1 MLSALRYW
9 GEVAL
14 PGRYPARSPF
24 TRNLTP
30 QALHRM
36 CFSAG
41 PLRQQG
47 VWKVPQWL
55 QDRRGKDWLTH
66 SQVTGRHHLLTCHQ
80 QDLAGIGPLTDVAG
94 VVHARS
100 GWVRGNRRE
109 GHTLA
114 SDQGSKAKEAA
125 WGAAAAG

>member
-1 MLSALRYW
+1 MLSAERS
-9 GEVAL
+9 AL
-14 PGRYPARSPF
+14 LGRGSL
-24 TRNLTP
+24 TR
-30 QALHRM
+30 QVSSQIALHQE
-36 CFSAG
+36 SDTTSIAQDVL
-41 PLRQQG
+41 LRG
-47 VWKVPQWL
+47 ALAPA
-55 QDRRGKDWLTH
+55 
-66 SQVTGRHHLLTCHQ
+66 GRHHLLTCHQ